1 MAAAAREVLTGIKS
15 IMRAPQA
22 GLFIVALGG
31 CATIRWCSLLRRRKN
46 GTSERLLMRIA
57 LLLAGLLLMYSGSSF
72 AGPRLW
78 SGKQLLPYYQ
88 AYESATAKQ
97 GRSTDIAGFAHY
109 LGYIRG
115 AYEVL
120 EALPETDM
128 CIDNSVTLDQIARV
142 VGRYMIENPQELNLP
157 AFYLVSESLKDA
169 FPCK

>member
-1 MAAAAREVLTGIKS
+1 MSARLPIDQWRNEVF
-15 IMRAPQA
+15 AP
-22 GLFIVALGG
+22 
-31 CATIRWCSLLRRRKN
+31 TEEWNNR
-46 GTSERLLMRIA
+46 ERLPMRIA
-57 LLLAGLLLMYSGSSF
+57 LLLAGLLLMYSESSF

-88 AYESATAKQ
+88 AYESATANR
-97 GRSTDIAGFAHY
+97 GRSSDIAGFAHY

-120 EALPETDM
+120 ETLPEADM
-128 CIDNSVTLDQIARV
+128 CIGNSVTLEQLARA
-142 VGRYMIENPQELNLP
+142 VGRYLMENPQQLNLP

>member
-1 MAAAAREVLTGIKS
+1 MK
-15 IMRAPQA
+15 
-22 GLFIVALGG
+22 
-31 CATIRWCSLLRRRKN
+31 
-46 GTSERLLMRIA
+46 IA
-57 LLLAGLLLMYSGSSF
+57 SLLAGLLLMYCGSSC

-88 AYESATAKQ
+88 AYQSATANR

-115 AYEVL
+115 SYEVL
-120 EALPETDM
+120 EALPEADM
-128 CIDNSVTLDQIARV
+128 CIGNSVTLDQMARV
-142 VGRYMIENPQELNLP
+142 VGRYMVENPQQLNLP

>member
-1 MAAAAREVLTGIKS
+1 MK
-15 IMRAPQA
+15 
-22 GLFIVALGG
+22 
-31 CATIRWCSLLRRRKN
+31 
-46 GTSERLLMRIA
+46 IA
-57 LLLAGLLLMYSGSSF
+57 CLLAGMLLMYSGSSF

-88 AYESATAKQ
+88 AYESATAKR
-97 GRSTDIAGFAHY
+97 GRSTDVAGFALY

-120 EALPETDM
+120 VTLPDKAM
-128 CIDNSVTLDQIARV
+128 CIGNSVTIEQIARV
-142 VGRYMIENPQELNLP
+142 VGHYMTENPQQLNLP